1 MNAYEYLQALRAAL
15 SALPD
20 DEIDSAMRY
29 YEDYFLDAGD
39 ENAAQVIEEL
49 GPPEQVAQAILNEY
63 TGVARRRPPHFDED
77 KAEPVEG
84 VPLGKDGKPVKM
96 RKKGISPW
104 LLLLLAI
111 LAIPVGLPLLGALLA
126 MGFAVLAGTA
136 ALVIGAAACAV
147 ALPAAAVIG
156 GGVLFVFSFL
166 LWATPASALATLGMG
181 LVLCAVGVLFVLL
194 IIKLCILLV
203 PPIIR
208 GLVAAIRWPIE
219 KIRDCLRKRGASK

>member
-39 ENAAQVIEEL
+39 ENAAQVIEQL
-49 GPPEQVAQAILNEY
+49 GPPEQVAEAILRDY
-63 TGVARRRPPHFDED
+63 TGVARRRPERFDEE
-77 KAEPVEG
+77 KAQTVDG
-84 VPLGKDGKPVKM
+84 VPLGRDGKPLT
-96 RKKGISPW
+96 RKKGINPW
-104 LLLLLAI
+104 MLACIVLLALI
-111 LAIPVGLPLLGALLA
+111 FGPV
-126 MGFAVLAGTA
+126 AVA
-136 ALVIGAAACAV
+136 VIGAIIVAAVGLIVGVAACVVAV
-147 ALPAAAVIG
+147 PAATLIG
-156 GGVLFVFSFL
+156 GGALVLFSFL
-166 LWATPASALATLGMG
+166 LWATPASALATLGAG
-181 LVLCAVGVLFVLL
+181 LAVGAIGLLLVLLV
-194 IIKLCILLV
+194 IKLCILFV

>member
-15 SALPD
+15 AVLPD
-20 DEIDSAMRY
+20 DEINSAMRY

-39 ENAAQVIEEL
+39 ENAEKVIKQL
-49 GPPEQVAQAILNEY
+49 GPPEQVAEAILRDY
-63 TGVARRRPPHFDED
+63 TGVARRRPERFDEE
-77 KAEPVEG
+77 KAQTVDG
-84 VPLGKDGKPVKM
+84 VPLGRDGKPLT
-96 RKKGISPW
+96 RKKGINPW
-104 LLLLLAI
+104 MLACIVLLALI
-111 LAIPVGLPLLGALLA
+111 FGPVAI
-126 MGFAVLAGTA
+126 T
-136 ALVIGAAACAV
+136 VIGAIIVAVVGLIVGVAACVVAV
-147 ALPAAAVIG
+147 PAATLIG
-156 GGVLFVFSFL
+156 GGALVLFSFL

-194 IIKLCILLV
+194 VIKLCILLV